1 MRASPVKRAFPAG
14 ASSVRLLGTVV
25 TVGVLLGAPCLS
37 GVARANNGIPGSL
50 GVLLPLDKPQEI
62 GLATTFGLIL
72 SDDGGTSWVWTCEQ
86 PATSMANVYTVG
98 APPADRFYA
107 LSLVTGLSFS
117 DNESCGWQ
125 SAGGALAGQKVSDFF
140 TDPSDPMRVLA
151 AASPLSDGGG
161 AAVPSVYASSDGG
174 VTFDA
179 KPLYS
184 APAGASIVG
193 IEIARSDPQVVYL
206 TYVTATSTGYDAWLV
221 RSTDG
226 GAQWTTTDLLA
237 PLGSAIVRILAVD
250 SADSE
255 LVYLRAIGATG
266 ETLAVTRDGGM
277 TFATPLTIA
286 NGALSAFA
294 RLASG
299 TVLVGALVNLAGGG
313 GGTMGA
319 GYRSTDGAMT
329 FLPWTLNPQPHLI
342 GLGERVIAGQSTL
355 YLSGKNYS
363 DGWALATSTDEG
375 LTVTGVMSYDQVNG
389 IKPCVQQLCLDTCNY
404 EEMQAIW
411 DTSVCTGRDGGSSD
425 GGTGHTGGAGCHCAA
440 GGGWPGSASLA
451 GLALLAAAL
460 TISRRRGQRSR
471 RGDPGR
477 PVSS

>member
-14 ASSVRLLGTVV
+14 ASTAGLLAALVV
-25 TVGVLLGAPCLS
+25 SIAPCAS
-37 GVARANNGIPGSL
+37 RANNGIPGSL

-72 SDDGGTSWVWTCEQ
+72 SDDGGQSWVWTCEQ
-86 PATSMANVYTVG
+86 TPTSMANVYTVG

-107 LSLVTGLSFS
+107 LSLLTGLSFS
-117 DNESCGWQ
+117 DDESCGWRT
-125 SAGGALAGQKVSDFF
+125 AGGALAGQTVSDFF

-151 AASPLSDGGG
+151 AATPLTDGGG
-161 AAVPSVYASSDGG
+161 AALAAVYESTDGG
-174 VTFDA
+174 TTFGA
-179 KPLYS
+179 TPLYT

-193 IEIARSDPQVVYL
+193 IEIARSDPRVIYL
-206 TYVTATSTGYDAWLV
+206 TYVTVTGTGYDPFLV
-221 RSTDG
+221 RSADG
-226 GAQWTTTDLLA
+226 GQSWTPLDLLP
-237 PLGSAIVRILAVD
+237 PLGSTIVRILAVD
-250 SADSE
+250 SADSD
-255 LVYLRAIGATG
+255 LVYLRASATTA
-266 ETLAVTRDGGM
+266 ETLAVTRDGGA
-277 TFATPLTIA
+277 TFTTPLTVA

-329 FLPWTLNPQPHLI
+329 FSPWTLDPQPHLV
-342 GLGERVIAGQSTL
+342 GLGERVVAGKSTL

-363 DGWALATSTDEG
+363 DGWALAVSTDEG
-375 LTVTGVMSYDQVNG
+375 ATVTPVMSYDQVAG

-411 DTSVCTGRDGGSSD
+411 DPGVCAGADGGMGD
-425 GGTGHTGGAGCHCAA
+425 GGTGPTSSSGCHCAA
-440 GGGWPGSASLA
+440 AGDGGLSGAA
-451 GLALLAAAL
+451 GLTGFALLVAAA
-460 TISRRRGQRSR
+460 TTRRRRRRGAA
-471 RGDPGR
+471 R
-477 PVSS
+477 PAAS